1 MALFKAYRG
10 NSSSFNTTSVPLT
23 DGYVY
28 LTPDNGKFYV
38 DAPVNNTLTRILI
51 NPDEVFWCTSST
63 TYAQI
68 TAALSSNK
76 LPVYRTGDQ
85 VYVYSKKVTSAYDQ
99 QLGYFFHSIES
110 TASGT
115 LSSDSVTVNEI
126 HCSESG
132 WSTPRQIELVVSK
145 NGTTPT
151 FYKCT
156 YGATTATNIENAVNA
171 NQIPV
176 CEYSGRP
183 YFYAG
188 HVANTGYLFSTV
200 VSVPMTNSVSTYINW
215 LMCADTKTWTNGS
228 VSINSFMPLSGG
240 TMTGSIA
247 MGDNKITGLGAP
259 TANGDAATKQYVD
272 EATPIIPAG
281 AVDAT
286 STSTAFTATVPGIT
300 ELKTGVMMWLKNG
313 VVTSAAGFTLNINNL
328 GAKPVYRGMAAAT
341 TAETTIFNINY
352 TMAFIYNETR
362 VEGGCW
368 ETMYYN
374 SNTTY
379 SPATLGMGYATCSTA
394 EATAAK
400 TATLSSFK
408 LVTGG
413 IVTVKFTNAVP
424 ANATLSINST
434 TAKNIYFRGAKI
446 TAGVIKA
453 GDIAT
458 FVYSSQYHLIAIDRW
473 QNDISTHVADTTAHI
488 TAAERTAWNAKGDEV
503 TTNKVTSLSSSSTD
517 TQYPS
522 AKCVYDMIGDVE
534 SVLTTLLEGGGVS
547 LISFQIA
554 NSVGS
559 STYTT
564 YQAEE
569 GMTWGEWLTSEYRTA
584 NFYDRNGVVAI
595 GTLPNIEYVQ
605 YNGTTVTTSNVIVS
619 NYNYTLS
626 STS

>member
-1 MALFKAYRG
+1 MRG
-10 NSSSFNTTSVPLT
+10 PSQNLDNQPFH
-23 DGYVY
+23 DGYAYV
-28 LTPDNGKFYV
+28 TTDDGSFYV
-38 DAPVNNTLTRILI
+38 DATVGNTNKRMKI
-51 NPDEVFWCTSST
+51 N
-63 TYAQI
+63 
-68 TAALSSNK
+68 
-76 LPVYRTGDQ
+76 R
-85 VYVYSKKVTSAYDQ
+85 
-99 QLGYFFHSIES
+99 
-110 TASGT
+110 
-115 LSSDSVTVNEI
+115 
-126 HCSESG
+126 
-132 WSTPRQIELVVSK
+132 
-145 NGTTPT
+145 
-151 FYKCT
+151 
-156 YGATTATNIENAVNA
+156 
-171 NQIPV
+171 
-176 CEYSGRP
+176 
-183 YFYAG
+183 
-188 HVANTGYLFSTV
+188 
-200 VSVPMTNSVSTYINW
+200 
-215 LMCADTKTWTNGS
+215 
-228 VSINSFMPLSGG
+228 
-240 TMTGSIA
+240 
-247 MGDNKITGLGAP
+247 
-259 TANGDAATKQYVD
+259 
-272 EATPIIPAG
+272 PIIPAG

-328 GAKPVYRGMAAAT
+328 GAKPVYRGMAAA

-446 TAGVIKA
+446 TANVIKA

-473 QNDISTHVADTTAHI
+473 QNDFAGKENTS
-488 TAAERTAWNAKGDEV
+488 
-503 TTNKVTSLSSSSTD
+503 NKVTSLSSSSTD

-534 SVLTTLLEGGGVS
+534 TVLATLLEGG
-547 LISFQIA
+547 A
-554 NSVGS
+554 
-559 STYTT
+559 
-564 YQAEE
+564 
-569 GMTWGEWLTSEYRTA
+569 
-584 NFYDRNGVVAI
+584 
-595 GTLPNIEYVQ
+595 
-605 YNGTTVTTSNVIVS
+605 
-619 NYNYTLS
+619 
-626 STS
+626 